1 MHNPNWRPA
10 GIVLLFVLWPPISI
24 YACSRY
30 FPRSSSVLIINIQGP
45 GIQYRNSILSIE
57 FPYLRRILPDRFIA
71 FFFFLLYNVHRGRH
85 QHRPF
90 ATKGRIRWKNRNSG
104 GISAA
109 STVQYYNKI
118 LDLYYEIKKDY
129 YYPEICIESLNFQ
142 YFTDFENRND
152 MDGYKEYI
160 MKGIRNLESAGS
172 DIIIMSANSP
182 HSVFHAIEKKRRYQC

>member
-1 MHNPNWRPA
+1 MCIR
-10 GIVLLFVLWPPISI
+10 
-24 YACSRY
+24 
-30 FPRSSSVLIINIQGP
+30 
-45 GIQYRNSILSIE
+45 
-57 FPYLRRILPDRFIA
+57 DRFKTHSSRSLYCL
-71 FFFFLLYNVHRGRH
+71 FLFSPVQCSQRQTSAQAICDER
-85 QHRPF
+85 
-90 ATKGRIRWKNRNSG
+90 KNKMKKIGILG

-182 HSVFHAIEKKRRYQC
+182 HSVFHAIEKEASVPMLSLIHI